1 MSYYPLKICKGG
13 WAMTKHLH
21 KKFFTEEVK
30 ILLQKYLNERVKLSY
45 FLEIL
50 KIKKSRFFEL
60 LKEYKR
66 NPNSFSI
73 QYKRTIPTRK
83 ISRDVEKNIINEL
96 KKEKELIEDKE
107 IPLTF
112 YNYSYI
118 KDLISQKYKQEVS
131 LPTIITRAKKE
142 GLYIPKK
149 KEKKSHDREI
159 LTNYIGELIQHDS
172 SYHKFSPY
180 ADKKW
185 CLITSLDDYSRLLL
199 YAKLIERESSW
210 QHISALQHVFLVF
223 GIPLRYYVDS
233 HSIFRF
239 VQGRDSMY
247 RHHYLLTD
255 DVDTQ
260 WKKVLDICK
269 VNVTYALSPN
279 AKGKIERPYRWMQDR
294 IVRTCARE
302 GIKTVEGGQEV
313 LEKEIER
320 YNYHQV
326 HSTTKEIPIIR
337 FERAIREKKSLY
349 REFVIPSPYTS
360 LKDIFCLRAKRV
372 VDAYHKISIHNLKL
386 KVHKAPLR
394 KEVELHIAPDEETG
408 IAEVRI
414 WYKDILCDVYYV
426 KNSDL
431 NLVHF

>member
-1 MSYYPLKICKGG
+1 MNEKIE
-13 WAMTKHLH
+13 L
-21 KKFFTEEVK
+21 
-30 ILLQKYLNERVKLSY
+30 IY
-45 FLEIL
+45 IL
-50 KIKKSRFFEL
+50 KILGIKRRRFFRL

-66 NPNSFSI
+66 NPDSFSI

-83 ISRDVEKNIINEL
+83 IGKDVEKNIVNEL
-96 KKEKELIEDKE
+96 RKEKKLIENKD
-107 IPLTF
+107 IPITY

-118 KDLISQKYKQEVS
+118 KDQIWGNYKQKVS

-199 YAKLIERESSW
+199 YAKLIKRESSW

-260 WKKVLDICK
+260 WKKVLDIYK
-269 VNVTYALSPN
+269 VNLTYALSPQ
-279 AKGKIERPYRWMQDR
+279 AKRKNR
-294 IVRTCARE
+294 
-302 GIKTVEGGQEV
+302 
-313 LEKEIER
+313 
-320 YNYHQV
+320 
-326 HSTTKEIPIIR
+326 
-337 FERAIREKKSLY
+337 
-349 REFVIPSPYTS
+349 TS
-360 LKDIFCLRAKRV
+360 LPL
-372 VDAYHKISIHNLKL
+372 DA
-386 KVHKAPLR
+386 R
-394 KEVELHIAPDEETG
+394 
-408 IAEVRI
+408 
-414 WYKDILCDVYYV
+414 
-426 KNSDL
+426 
-431 NLVHF
+431 

>member
-1 MSYYPLKICKGG
+1 
-13 WAMTKHLH
+13 MTKHLH
-21 KKFFTEEVK
+21 KKFSTEEVK
-30 ILLQKYLNERVKLSY
+30 ILLQKYLNEKIELVY
-45 FLEIL
+45 IL
-50 KIKKSRFFEL
+50 KILGIKRRRFFRL
-60 LKEYKR
+60 LKEYKKDPDR
-66 NPNSFSI
+66 FSI

-83 ISRDVEKNIINEL
+83 IGKDVEINIVNEL
-96 KKEKELIEDKE
+96 NKEKKLIENKD
-107 IPLTF
+107 IPITY

-118 KDLISQKYKQEVS
+118 KDQIWGNYEQKVS

-337 FERAIREKKSLY
+337 FERATREKKSLY

-394 KEVELHIAPDEETG
+394 KEVELHIVPDEETG

-414 WYKDILCDVYYV
+414 WYKDILCDVYHI